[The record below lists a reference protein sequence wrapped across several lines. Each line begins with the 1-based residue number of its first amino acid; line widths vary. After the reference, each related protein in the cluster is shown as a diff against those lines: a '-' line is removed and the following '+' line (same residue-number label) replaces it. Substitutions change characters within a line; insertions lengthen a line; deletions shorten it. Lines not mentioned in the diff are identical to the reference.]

1 MRAGTVT
8 NRRTRL
14 KRAIVAVGALSCLL
28 VFAGCKSGTA
38 GKVVNVAVDPTGVNI
53 VIGTTQ
59 QFNATVTDTFNT
71 AVTWTVSGGSANGT
85 ISSTGLYTAPKTVP
99 TPAQVVILATSQK
112 DTSKTGTAT
121 VTITT
126 KSVPSN
132 VTVQVS
138 PSTASIAGY
147 STQLFTA
154 SVTGSTNTGVTWLVN
169 GQQGGS
175 RTLGFISSSGFY
187 VAPGNVPTTS
197 DGNGGN
203 VATTLTV
210 TAVSQANTNA
220 TGSSTVTIVPGNQ
233 NTQTGLI
240 ELGTSGGNGTD
251 SVVDAKAH
259 TITCCG
265 GTLGSLLTRG
275 GTQYILSNNHV
286 LAKSDTAALGDPIVQ
301 PGLIDAGL
309 TPDTKCDATAA
320 TTVANLSEFVN
331 LEAESSASSSN
342 IDAAIAQVVPGQVDP
357 AGNILFLGG
366 AADSNGVPL
375 PGAPNTGAGIPPTLG
390 LEVAKSGRSTGL
402 TCSTVLSVSVDT
414 SVEYN
419 KSCDGTGAKFTVD
432 YDNQVDVTGGD
443 FAAEGD
449 SGSLIV
455 SQNTADPVALLYAG
469 SDSDVVGNPV
479 SQVLAFFSSGG
490 SPTTFV
496 GGGQHAV
503 IGCTLP
509 SGPQAAAARTAMTL
523 AVKAPVVEPS
533 ELQRAAVARDER
545 ASALMAQ
552 PAVQAVGVGA
562 SLDNPGEP
570 AIEFFV
576 TRGASHAGIPSEVN
590 GIRTRIVEGDLFAR
604 RGAEISAA
612 DSATNERAGAAPRL
626 VYAISAAEMSRAYMV
641 KTTHAKD
648 LMKMAGVQGVGV
660 TSSVD
665 SPGEA
670 ALMIFVIRGVT
681 HAPIPAVIDGLRT
694 RVRESSRF
702 KAGNGGAE
710 PRRVVC
716 RVPAAKVAPAPAPA
730 LKH

>member
-1 MRAGTVT
+1 MPPTTVT
-8 NRRTRL
+8 NQPMRRRTLRKATL
-14 KRAIVAVGALSCLL
+14 PLVALGLVCLM
-28 VFAGCKSGTA
+28 AGCKTGTA
-38 GKVVNVAVDPTGVNI
+38 GKVVSVSVDPTGVNI
-53 VIGTTQ
+53 VIGKSQ
-59 QFNATVTDTFNT
+59 QFNATVLDTFNT
-71 AVTWTVSGGSANGT
+71 AVTWKVAGGGANGT
-85 ISSTGLYTAPKTVP
+85 ISSTGLYTAPAAVP
-99 TPAQVVILATSQK
+99 IPAQVVIIATSQK

-121 VTITT
+121 ITITST
-126 KSVPSN
+126 SQPSN

-138 PSTASIAGY
+138 PAIVSIANY

-154 SVTGSTNTGVTWLVN
+154 QVAGSTNTAVTWVVN
-169 GQQGGS
+169 GQVGGS
-175 RTLGFISSSGFY
+175 RTVGFISSSGFY

-197 DGNGGN
+197 DGGGGN

-220 TGSSTVTIVPGNQ
+220 SGMSTVTIVPGNQ
-233 NTQTGLI
+233 TTQTGAI

-251 SVVDAKAH
+251 QNINAAAH

-265 GTLGSLLTRG
+265 GTLGSLVTRG

-286 LAKSDTAALGDPIVQ
+286 LAKSDTAAIGDPIVQ

-309 TPDTKCDATAA
+309 TPDTKCDATQA
-320 TTVANLSEFVN
+320 TTVANLSQFVN
-331 LEAESSASSSN
+331 LEAESSASSAN
-342 IDAAIAQVVPGQVDP
+342 IDAAIAQVVPGEVDP
-357 AGNILFLGG
+357 SGNILFLGG
-366 AADSNGVPL
+366 TADSNGVPVAA
-375 PGAPNTGAGIPPTLG
+375 APNAGAGITPTIG
-390 LEVAKSGRSTGL
+390 LDVAKSGRSTGL
-402 TCSTVLSVSVDT
+402 TCSTVLAVDMDT

-419 KSCDGTGAKFTVD
+419 KSCDGTGATFTVD
-432 YDNQVDVTGGD
+432 YNNQVDVTGGG

-455 SQNTADPVALLYAG
+455 SQDTADPVALLYAG

-490 SPTTFV
+490 NPTTFV
-496 GGGQHAV
+496 GGGPHGV

-509 SGPQAAAARTAMTL
+509 TGAQSAAAKAAVL
-523 AVKAPVVEPS
+523 AVKTPSVEQS
-533 ELQRAAVARDER
+533 ELQRAMVARDAR
-545 ASALMAQ
+545 ASALLAHA
-552 PAVQAVGVGA
+552 AVQAVGVGA
-562 SLDNPGEP
+562 SLDSPGEP

-576 TRGASHAGIPSEVN
+576 TRGASLAGIPAEVN
-590 GIRTRIVEGDLFAR
+590 GIRTRIVEGDLFTK

-626 VYAISAAEMSRAYMV
+626 VYSMAAAEMARASVV
-641 KTTHAKD
+641 KAAHAKD

-665 SPGEA
+665 APGEA
-670 ALMIFVIRGVT
+670 ALMIFVIRGAT

-702 KAGNGGAE
+702 RAGNSGAE
-710 PRRVVC
+710 PRRTVC
-716 RVPAAKVAPAPAPA
+716 RVPVAKSAVKSV
-730 LKH
+730 LKQ

>member
-1 MRAGTVT
+1 MRPGTVT
-8 NRRTRL
+8 NLRMRL
-14 KRAIVAVGALSCLL
+14 KKAIISLAALSSLL
-28 VFAGCKSGTA
+28 VFTGCKTGTA
-38 GKVVNVAVDPTGVNI
+38 GKVVSVSVDPTGVNL
-53 VIGTTQ
+53 VINTTQ
-59 QFNATVTDTFNT
+59 QFNATVFDTFNT
-71 AVTWTVSGGSANGT
+71 AVTWTVAGGGANGT
-85 ISSTGLYTAPKTVP
+85 ISASGLYTAPVTVP
-99 TPAQVVILATSQK
+99 TPAQVVIIATSLK

-132 VTVQVS
+132 VTVVVS
-138 PSTASIAGY
+138 PSTASVATY

-154 SVTGSTNTGVTWLVN
+154 TVAGSTNTNVTWFVN

-175 RTLGFISSSGFY
+175 RTVGFISSSGFY
-187 VAPGNVPTTS
+187 VAPGNVPTTAA
-197 DGNGGN
+197 GNGGN
-203 VATTLTV
+203 VATTLNIA
-210 TAVSQANTNA
+210 AVSQANTNA
-220 TGSSTVTIVPGNQ
+220 AGSSTVTIVPGNQ
-233 NTQTGLI
+233 NTQTGPI

-251 SVVDAKAH
+251 QVVNAGAH

-265 GTLGSLLTRG
+265 GTLGSLVTRG

-309 TPDTKCDATAA
+309 TPDSKCDATAA
-320 TTVANLSEFVN
+320 TTVANLSQFVN
-331 LEAESSASSSN
+331 LESESSNSSSN

-357 AGNILFLGG
+357 AGNILYLGG
-366 AADSNGVPL
+366 TVDSNGVPV
-375 PGAPNTGAGIPPTLG
+375 PDAPDAGAGIPATLG

-402 TCSTVLSVSVDT
+402 TCSTVLSVSIDT

-419 KSCDGTGAKFTVD
+419 KSCDDTGAKFTVD

-455 SQNTADPVALLYAG
+455 SQSTADPVALLYAG

-479 SQVLAFFSSGG
+479 AQVLSFFSSGG
-490 SPTTFV
+490 SPTMFV

-509 SGPQAAAARTAMTL
+509 TGAQSAAARTAAAL
-523 AVKAPVVEPS
+523 AVKTPVVEQS
-533 ELQRAAVARDER
+533 ELRRAVVARDAR
-545 ASALMAQ
+545 ASALLAH

-576 TRGASHAGIPSEVN
+576 TRGASHVGIPADVN
-590 GIRTRIVEGDLFAR
+590 GIRTRIVEGDLFAKS
-604 RGAEISAA
+604 GAEISAA
-612 DSATNERAGAAPRL
+612 ESAANEKAGAAARL
-626 VYAISAAEMSRAYMV
+626 VYSISAAEMERAYTV
-641 KTTHAKD
+641 KTAHAKE
-648 LMKMAGVQGVGV
+648 LMKLAGVQGVGV
-660 TSSVD
+660 TSSID

-670 ALMIFVIRGVT
+670 ALMIFVIRGVER
-681 HAPIPAVIDGLRT
+681 APIAAVIDGLRT

-702 KAGNGGAE
+702 RAGNAGAE
-710 PRRVVC
+710 PRRTVC
-716 RVPAAKVAPAPAPA
+716 RVPAAKVTPGAA